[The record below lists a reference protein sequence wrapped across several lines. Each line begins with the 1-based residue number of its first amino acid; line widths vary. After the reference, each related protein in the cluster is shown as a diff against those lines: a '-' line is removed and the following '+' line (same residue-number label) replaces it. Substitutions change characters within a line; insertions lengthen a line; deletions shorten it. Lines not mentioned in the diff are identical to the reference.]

1 MDEVK
6 KVIDDLGAA
15 FEQFK
20 EANEREI
27 GEIKKGSADYVT
39 TEKLERIN
47 KALDEL
53 VDAKSAAEARIDEI
67 EKKGNRPELGADGEK
82 GALELKAFNDAV
94 AANAAE
100 NGKRHPGE
108 VDAKAYD
115 SYRDNFRTFLKSGD
129 LEVER
134 KDMQV
139 GSDPDGGYL
148 VPADM
153 SGRIITRI
161 FETSPIRQIASVLTI
176 GSDRLEGM
184 NDLDEADAGWVGET
198 GTRSDTDTPQVG
210 KYEIPVH
217 EMYAMPR
224 ATQKLLDDAAIDV
237 EAWLAGKV
245 ADKLARTENAAFV
258 TGNGVSKPH
267 GFTAYTT
274 AATADGSR
282 TWGTLEHILSGASA
296 DFAASDPA
304 DKLFDVEAAMKP
316 ALLAG
321 ARWVTRRS
329 VIAKVRK
336 FKSTDDQYL
345 WQPGLQAGAPAS
357 LIGYPITLAEDMPA
371 LAADSLSMALGN
383 FAEGYQ
389 IVDRLGVRV
398 LRDPFTAKP
407 YVRFYTTK
415 RTGGA
420 VVNFDAIKF
429 LKFNS

>member
-1 MDEVK
+1 
-6 KVIDDLGAA
+6 
-15 FEQFK
+15 
-20 EANEREI
+20 
-27 GEIKKGSADYVT
+27 
-39 TEKLERIN
+39 
-47 KALDEL
+47 
-53 VDAKSAAEARIDEI
+53 
-67 EKKGNRPELGADGEK
+67 
-82 GALELKAFNDAV
+82 
-94 AANAAE
+94 
-100 NGKRHPGE
+100 
-108 VDAKAYD
+108 
-115 SYRDNFRTFLKSGD
+115 
-129 LEVER
+129 
-134 KDMQV
+134 
-139 GSDPDGGYL
+139 
-148 VPADM
+148 
-153 SGRIITRI
+153 
-161 FETSPIRQIASVLTI
+161 LTI

-258 TGNGVSKPH
+258 TGNGVSKPR

-282 TWGTLEHILSGASA
+282 TWGQLEHVLSGASG
-296 DFAASDPA
+296 DFAAADPA

-371 LAADSLSMALGN
+371 LAEDSLSMALGN